1 MMEAEPKRIDPGD
14 QPTPRKA
21 TETRRRIAL
30 LVLLATIG
38 VGVYLFAPKIPH
50 DVEVRLNF
58 VHMERGPKKSL
69 TFRDLRRI
77 QVDVLDDGQSR
88 HRILVPARRNGL
100 ASTRFT
106 VSLKPGHYILA
117 VTMWFDGRNNT
128 RVRERWQTALRVSGK
143 GTHRID
149 VK

>member
-58 VHMERGPKKSL
+58 VHMERGLRGDL
-69 TFRDLRRI
+69 TVDKLSAVRVEVERDGTVLERI
-77 QVDVLDDGQSR
+77 S
-88 HRILVPARRNGL
+88 
-100 ASTRFT
+100 
-106 VSLKPGHYILA
+106 LA
-117 VTMWFDGRNNT
+117 VPTRQNPIARFQVKLAPGTYRFRIVMRFSTPKGLVFDRFDE
-128 RVRERWQTALRVSGK
+128 RVTLAKQRRLTI
-143 GTHRID
+143 TP
-149 VK
+149 

>member
-1 MMEAEPKRIDPGD
+1 MTSDRPGW
-14 QPTPRKA
+14 RGLF
-21 TETRRRIAL
+21 TRRR
-30 LVLLATIG
+30 LANLFM
-38 VGVYLFAPKIPH
+38 VLFAGSLLFLGTRHFPR
-50 DVEVRLNF
+50 DVELRLNF